1 MGQLTGI
8 EPHKA
13 KKRSSHN
20 SDPKT
25 FEKDIENIEWN
36 RTLQIPSG
44 DPTLSFQIF
53 LSKIDNFLDKHRTF
67 KKPFKRKLRTKSKSY
82 DKFITS

>member
-8 EPHKA
+8 EPHKS

-53 LSKIDNFLDKHRTF
+53 LSKIDNFLDKHCTF
-67 KKPFKRKLRTKSKSY
+67 KKRFKRNLRTKSK
-82 DKFITS
+82 